1 MPNAPLPTKPPSPQD
16 SLLRNK
22 LSEDIAGQA
31 QRMDALAQQL
41 ITIELAIPGLYATAL
56 KLVRGDAA
64 TLTDPASLYIA
75 FGLWFLALLLT
86 LAALFPRRYRIDQT
100 LLRRDR
106 PAEPGEA
113 LSIEEY
119 FSRSAGDK
127 RWLLVAAC
135 LSFFAGL
142 SAAAF
147 GILGA

>member
-1 MPNAPLPTKPPSPQD
+1 MPNAPLPSKPPSPQD

-31 QRMDALAQQL
+31 QRMDSLAQQL

-64 TLTDPASLYIA
+64 TLTGQGSLYLA

-106 PAEPGEA
+106 PARPGEA

-119 FSRSAGDK
+119 FSRSASDK
-127 RWLLVAAC
+127 RWLLVAAS
-135 LSFFAGL
+135 LSFFTGL

-147 GILGA
+147 GIL